1 MRYNR
6 RRLYGPTRGQQVAVL
21 CVVLA
26 ITMITLAAAFVFLYK
41 PNTSPK
47 LPFSTDTGD
56 QPHQPSESTGEDDTP
71 KPVVPIYTAREDV
84 YNFLII
90 GHDRTAKL
98 ADVIMLVHYDVQ
110 AKSVSVMQ
118 IPRDTYVEVGSNVP
132 KINVLFAAYYNRAA
146 ADRVKN
152 PTKVAAEKL
161 AEVLEQNLCIQIQY
175 TAVMNLDG
183 FAGIVDAIGGVDIDI
198 PYDMDYD
205 DPDQDLHI
213 HLKAG
218 PTHLTGELAEGFVRF
233 RDSYVQ
239 ADIGRMNAQKL
250 FMAAFLDKLKS
261 SISIT
266 NLSVISNL
274 ANEVVSNLTTDIT
287 AADVTYFGKN
297 ALSVD
302 FSNITL
308 LTIPGDSVKSNGSWY
323 YVINRNATR
332 AAINTYFNIYDN
344 GITDSIFD
352 KNGVFNDESSETIS
366 TAYNAENPALDF
378 QFKVDDVLDSSI
390 DIPHN

>member
-1 MRYNR
+1 MRNNR

-41 PNTSPK
+41 PNTSPEI
-47 LPFSTDTGD
+47 PFSTDTGT
-56 QPHQPSESTGEDDTP
+56 QPAQPDDSSTDP
-71 KPVVPIYTAREDV
+71 PAPPIQYVAREDV

-98 ADVIMLVHYDVQ
+98 ADVIMLVHYDVP

-118 IPRDTYVEVGSNVP
+118 IPRDTYVQVGTNVP

-183 FAGIVDAIGGVDIDI
+183 FAGIVNAIGGVDIDI

-205 DPDQDLHI
+205 DPDQDLSI

-239 ADIGRMNAQKL
+239 ADIGRINAQKL

-274 ANEVVSNLTTDIT
+274 ASEVVSNLTTDIT

-302 FSNITL
+302 FSDITL
-308 LTIPGDSVKSNGSWY
+308 LTIPGDTIKSGGSWY
-323 YVINRNATR
+323 YVINRSATLSS
-332 AAINTYFNIYDN
+332 INSYFNIYN
-344 GITDSIFD
+344 NEITDSIFD
-352 KNGVFNDESSETIS
+352 KDQVFNDPTAEEIAA
-366 TAYNAENPALDF
+366 AYNADKAALENEF
-378 QFKVDDVLDSSI
+378 TVDDVLDNSI